1 MTNNYTFEL
10 KILNWIMK
18 IKIVNIEKG
27 RKGLYRYMLIELD
40 SIKGYTRLADE
51 GIVVHYQAFSL
62 PKVVFVDISP

>member
-1 MTNNYTFEL
+1 
-10 KILNWIMK
+10 MK